1 MKTTSV
7 GGRLRGKQTFFFFFS
22 GPRVTKD
29 KRKRVVEEVEREI
42 GKEKGDGARAPAAAK
57 R

>member
-7 GGRLRGKQTFFFFFS
+7 GGRLRGKQTFFFLLF